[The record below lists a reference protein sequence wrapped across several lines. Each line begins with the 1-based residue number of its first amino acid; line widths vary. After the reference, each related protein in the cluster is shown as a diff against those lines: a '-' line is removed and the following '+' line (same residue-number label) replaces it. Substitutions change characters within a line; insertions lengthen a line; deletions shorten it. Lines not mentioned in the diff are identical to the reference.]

1 MTVPYPG
8 GCCGYRATDCRSDI
22 IEPQLHLR
30 SHHLDIGDSFAEP
43 VDGERTRS
51 PILAHSHLVIRHL
64 VKGLEARGREN
75 LEIPLPDAI
84 SAFVDQVADLFEPFS
99 GEARVGYE
107 CAFEDDSWEI
117 SMYLGA
123 REIVGGPLDGRQEPH
138 NFRFNLQGLFDQFQS
153 IQSFL
158 WNAMPH
164 SPLMEPGLSFV
175 VVEGTVAG
183 QMVRLQLHPTAPDE
197 AGPAMR
203 EYADGS
209 IELAD

>member
-1 MTVPYPG
+1 M
-8 GCCGYRATDCRSDI
+8 
-22 IEPQLHLR
+22 
-30 SHHLDIGDSFAEP
+30 
-43 VDGERTRS
+43 
-51 PILAHSHLVIRHL
+51 AHSHLVIRHL

-75 LEIPLPDAI
+75 LEIRIPDAI
-84 SAFVDQVADLFEPFS
+84 AGFVDHVADLFEPFS

-107 CAFEDDSWEI
+107 CAFEEDSWEI

-138 NFRFNLQGLFDQFQS
+138 NFRFNLQGLFDQFES

-183 QMVRLQLHPTAPDE
+183 QIVRLQLHPTAPDE
-197 AGPAMR
+197 AGPAML
-203 EYADGS
+203 EYTDGS